1 MSSAILLKISNG
13 VKLTEVELLRLV
25 WQLSHLIISRECLNV
40 SAIYR
45 SVNCQKGYSGDWT
58 EILWLNQP
66 LRSTEGDRHNRRSQL
81 VNATLTEVSRE

>member
-40 SAIYR
+40 SAIYK

-58 EILWLNQP
+58 EILSFKGLINQ
-66 LRSTEGDRHNRRSQL
+66 SDQQ
-81 VNATLTEVSRE
+81 REIVTTGGASW